1 RGTLLMALRDKHQL
15 KFNTHK
21 DAKSLMEDI
30 ENRFGGNTEAKKC
43 KLFSMGNSS
52 TRQWEH
58 FFTSSGKIALAVG
71 TILHYQWELSSGS
84 GNFLLA
90 VGTSSGSGN
99 TSLEVRKMH

>member
-1 RGTLLMALRDKHQL
+1 
-15 KFNTHK
+15 
-21 DAKSLMEDI
+21 
-30 ENRFGGNTEAKKC
+30 
-43 KLFSMGNSS
+43 GNSS

-99 TSLEVRKMH
+99 TSLEMGKMH